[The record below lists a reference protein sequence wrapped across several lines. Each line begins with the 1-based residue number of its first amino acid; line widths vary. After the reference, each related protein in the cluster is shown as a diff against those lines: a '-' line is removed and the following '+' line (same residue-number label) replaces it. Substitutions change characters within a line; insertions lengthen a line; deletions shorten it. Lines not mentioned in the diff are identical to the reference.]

1 MYLCGPGKHN
11 CQPFCGPEGRFY
23 CSDSVCSLWPA
34 PFSYLCVSVMILG
47 VLKTV
52 CGWTSKTW
60 LLPYACCGLHFIDSA
75 ACVLSFDHSTPLHIY
90 YYLGGTDIYYYQYI
104 LLLFI
109 FYLVT
114 PVQMKNLLM
123 VRHHP
128 HHHHHPCP
136 DCLRGFKPTTMKR
149 PLHPLDLFHNVLQN
163 HLLDLQHRTS
173 ENPDP
178 AGCTIGSL
186 TRVIPFPRVTNHKT
200 VPLFIIII
208 KVFLRCKIL
217 SLETILSA
225 HTHIRMHACM
235 HAYTHTH
242 THMEAPAHTVI
253 LTIQGSKWWETWS
266 G

>member
-1 MYLCGPGKHN
+1 MLQRQCDSDPGATYIYYLG
-11 CQPFCGPEGRFY
+11 ET
-23 CSDSVCSLWPA
+23 D
-34 PFSYLCVSVMILG
+34 
-47 VLKTV
+47 
-52 CGWTSKTW
+52 
-60 LLPYACCGLHFIDSA
+60 
-75 ACVLSFDHSTPLHIY
+75 IY

-136 DCLRGFKPTTMKR
+136 DCLRGVKPTTMKR
-149 PLHPLDLFHNVLQN
+149 LLHPVDLFHNVLQN

-200 VPLFIIII
+200 VPLFIILI

-225 HTHIRMHACM
+225 HTHICMHACM

-242 THMEAPAHTVI
+242 THGGTRTHSHSDYTRQQMVGGLEWIKTDRTENMAG
-253 LTIQGSKWWETWS
+253 LKFWENNFVPPTS
-266 G
+266 PCNFFLSVFFFFQLFFSFFKM